1 MAQMSAYERYEIIHK
16 ASDIML
22 ERLDDLGRTI
32 TLEEGKVLAEGMGEA
47 ARAQETIVL
56 SAEEAKRLTGE
67 TIDLSGAS
75 VLPMGR

>member
-1 MAQMSAYERYEIIHK
+1 MAALSAFQRYEIIHR
-16 ASDIML
+16 AADIML

-32 TLEEGKVLAEGMGEA
+32 TLEEGKVLAEGLGEA

-67 TIDLSGAS
+67 TLDA
-75 VLPMGR
+75 